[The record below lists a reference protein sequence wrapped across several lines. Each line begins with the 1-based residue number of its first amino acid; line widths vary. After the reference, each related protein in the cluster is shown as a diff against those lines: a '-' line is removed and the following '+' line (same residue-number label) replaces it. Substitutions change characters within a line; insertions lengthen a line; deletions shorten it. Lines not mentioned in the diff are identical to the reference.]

1 MNQDYIGPG
10 WAASHHAAA
19 FDPLLLIAW
28 LLPLAGAVLLWAFG
42 PALRRVSGY
51 LGTLVVFASFGLTL
65 ADAGRAS
72 ALSQLGGYGNDFVL
86 GSWTTGFGFGL
97 LWDPLAL
104 LWTLVITGVGGLI
117 HLYSIGY
124 MAGDRAVARFFAY
137 MNFFVFAML
146 TLVLSDNFVGL
157 LIGWGLV
164 GAASYFLIGFWF
176 ARPTAVA
183 AARKAFVINVVG
195 DVGLMFAIFVLFAST
210 GSTLYG
216 DVFAKVGE
224 IPHWAL
230 ILACVTLFIACAAKS
245 AQIPLHTWL
254 PDAMEGPTPVSA
266 LIHAATMVTAGVYLI
281 ARCAPLWDGS
291 AEARV
296 LVGSIGALTAL
307 AGAVLGL
314 AQWDI
319 KRILAYSTM
328 SQIGYMIMGVG
339 VGAFQAG
346 ILHFYAHA
354 FFKALLFLAAGL
366 IIHELADEQDVRKMG
381 GLIRRTPVAWW
392 GMLAGTLAL
401 IGFPGLSG
409 FFSKDAVIYGTLE
422 QGYPVL
428 YGIAVLAAGLTAYYM
443 LRLLFLTFG
452 GSYRGALADADLGIP
467 ARARVAAH
475 AEEAHAPAHAP
486 RWLMEAPVLVLIVPA
501 LVSGYVALGGEHS
514 LWWRDFWADFGTNT
528 RVATS
533 APLSETVSTALVLLV
548 VLAGVLLAYLR
559 YGTGTARA
567 GAVARI
573 RTESLEMPPVFANAF
588 YADAA
593 LGAIVVRPVLT
604 IGRAFADFVDP
615 HLIDG
620 AVRDVVWL
628 AGWLG
633 REVRAL
639 QTGLVRGYAF
649 VLVAGAV
656 AFLAYFV
663 FAGVAR

>member
-1 MNQDYIGPG
+1 MPDYVSSG
-10 WAASHHAAA
+10 WAATHHAST

-28 LLPLAGAVLLWAFG
+28 LLPLAGALVLWAFG
-42 PALRRVSGY
+42 PQLNKFSGY
-51 LGTLVVFASFGLTL
+51 LATAVVLGAFGLTL
-65 ADAGRAS
+65 ADASRAFAPVYNGS
-72 ALSQLGGYGNDFVL
+72 LGNDVAL
-86 GSWTTGFGFGL
+86 GSWMTGFNFGL

-117 HLYSIGY
+117 HLYAVGY

-164 GAASYFLIGFWF
+164 GLASYFLIGFWF
-176 ARPTAVA
+176 ERPTAVA

-195 DVGLMFAIFVLFAST
+195 DVGLMFAVFLLFAAT
-210 GSTLYG
+210 GSTSYG
-216 DVFAKVGE
+216 DVFGKVGTV
-224 IPHWAL
+224 PHWV
-230 ILACVTLFIACAAKS
+230 IVVSCVAIFIACAAKS

-266 LIHAATMVTAGVYLI
+266 LIHAATMVTAGVYLV
-281 ARCAPLWDGS
+281 ARCAPLWDAS
-291 AEARV
+291 PEARV
-296 LVGSIGALTAL
+296 MVGTVGGLTAL
-307 AGAVLGL
+307 VGAVLGV

-339 VGAFQAG
+339 VGAYQAG

-381 GLIRRTPVAWW
+381 GLRKRAPVAWW

-401 IGFPGLSG
+401 IGFPGFSG

-422 QGYPVL
+422 HGFPAL
-428 YGIAVLAAGLTAYYM
+428 YAVAVLTAGITAYYM

-452 GSYRGALADADLGIP
+452 GAYRGAIPDAQLGIP
-467 ARARVAAH
+467 ERHQDEHVTSAH
-475 AEEAHAPAHAP
+475 PP
-486 RWLMEAPVLVLIVPA
+486 RWLMEAPVLLLIIPA
-501 LVSGYVALGGEHS
+501 VAAGYVALGGDRS
-514 LWWRDFWADFGTNT
+514 LWWRAFFYDFGPGS
-528 RVATS
+528 REGFP
-533 APLSETVSTALVLLV
+533 APPIGETVSTVI
-548 VLAGVLLAYLR
+548 VLAIVALGILFAYLR
-559 YGTGTARA
+559 YGTAAARA
-567 GAVARI
+567 DVVARL
-573 RTESLEMPPVFANAF
+573 RAESLGMPQVLVRGF
-588 YADAA
+588 YVDDI
-593 LGAIVVRPVLT
+593 LGALFVRPARA
-604 IGRAFADFVDP
+604 IGSAFADFVDP
-615 HLIDG
+615 HLIDA

-633 REVRAL
+633 REARAL
-639 QTGLVRGYAF
+639 QTGLVRAYAL
-649 VLVAGAV
+649 VVVAGAV
-656 AFLAYFV
+656 VFIAYFAFV
-663 FAGVAR
+663 GGMR